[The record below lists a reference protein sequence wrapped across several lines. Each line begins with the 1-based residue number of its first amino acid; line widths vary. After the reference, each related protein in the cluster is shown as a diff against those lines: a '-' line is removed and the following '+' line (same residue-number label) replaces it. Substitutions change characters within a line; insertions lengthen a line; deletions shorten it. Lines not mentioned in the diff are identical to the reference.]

1 MIDMKQLLMLILLTD
16 IWGVYTLDAQYSE
29 NDYLLDK
36 KVFIFDVVTFDS
48 LIAIR
53 TETSESMICIEKSNM
68 LKYADND
75 MDFYLYWELFP
86 NSYKM
91 MLPNI
96 ADDFMKQYV
105 LPSVEDSLLLS
116 QLMKN
121 YYPNGLPKLYNYD
134 LLYDN
139 SRYSFHNLKC
149 QNVKCFTFLVL
160 LVPYTLWN
168 NYIDNHVD
176 YEPVNNSIVSKN
188 DLSQLHLSQLS
199 FSKGLYIKMLYPLPF
214 FEDN

>member
-1 MIDMKQLLMLILLTD
+1 MKDMKQLLMLILLTG
-16 IWGVYTLDAQYSE
+16 IFGVCTMNAQHSE

-48 LIAIR
+48 LIAIKA
-53 TETSESMICIEKSNM
+53 ETSESMICIEKSNM
-68 LKYADND
+68 LEYADND
-75 MDFYLYWELFP
+75 MDFYLYWELLP

-91 MLPNI
+91 MLPVI
-96 ADDFMKQYV
+96 ADGFMKQYV

-121 YYPNGLPKLYNYD
+121 YYSNGLPKLYNYD

-168 NYIDNHVD
+168 NYIDNHVN
-176 YEPVNNSIVSKN
+176 YEPVNNSIVSNN
-188 DLSQLHLSQLS
+188 DLSRLP
-199 FSKGLYIKMLYPLPF
+199 FSKGLYIKMLYPLLF